1 MDLRQLQLSDNLL
14 RAMYNLRL
22 QIEIAEHRRFHVT
35 QTVDDLAELL
45 AAASHSHHPL
55 VRSAY
60 QKFVRLLDDN
70 QLRTYASLGLPVGPV
85 SNAKDQ
91 RIVRRRD

>member
-60 QKFVRLLDDN
+60 EKFVRLLDAN

-85 SNAKDQ
+85 SDSESQTKTK
-91 RIVRRRD
+91 RRD

>member
-1 MDLRQLQLSDNLL
+1 MELRQLQLNDNLL

-60 QKFVRLLDDN
+60 QKFVRLLDEG
-70 QLRTYASLGLPVGPV
+70 QLRTYTTLGLPVRPENDV
-85 SNAKDQ
+85 SDQVNAKG
-91 RIVRRRD
+91 RD